1 MALEFHELSV
11 SCMSHVSFDMSQ
23 YDCTYDAF
31 EIDKMLLVPVGA
43 MFIRRLIGTGSRPQR
58 LYGLI
63 ERFSEGSTS

>member
-1 MALEFHELSV
+1 
-11 SCMSHVSFDMSQ
+11 MSHVSFDMSQ

-31 EIDKMLLVPVGA
+31 CDRKGVVEKVLLVPVGA